1 MMGNYSVLSTF
12 IISIH
17 FIPRTVHNSIIYK
30 EFSQCVLLI
39 KSQIQ
44 NLEFQ
49 VKIGNLSWLT
59 AINNQSIVKL
69 VIFFNY
75 HIIYT

>member
-30 EFSQCVLLI
+30 EFRQCVLLI

-44 NLEFQ
+44 NLENF
-49 VKIGNLSWLT
+49 K
-59 AINNQSIVKL
+59 
-69 VIFFNY
+69 
-75 HIIYT
+75 

>member
-30 EFSQCVLLI
+30 EFNQCVLLI

-44 NLEFQ
+44 NLENF
-49 VKIGNLSWLT
+49 K
-59 AINNQSIVKL
+59 
-69 VIFFNY
+69 
-75 HIIYT
+75 